1 MWMEYFNMGIIILI
15 TSFDPTSFTSAVKGT
30 KAKNY
35 NGFESI
41 WYEEQGIKICMALF
55 LSSITTNY
63 YECQKI
69 SL

>member
-1 MWMEYFNMGIIILI
+1 MEYFNMGMIILI
-15 TSFDPTSFTSAVKGT
+15 TSFDPTSFTSSVKGT
-30 KAKNY
+30 KAKVY
-35 NGFESI
+35 NSFETE